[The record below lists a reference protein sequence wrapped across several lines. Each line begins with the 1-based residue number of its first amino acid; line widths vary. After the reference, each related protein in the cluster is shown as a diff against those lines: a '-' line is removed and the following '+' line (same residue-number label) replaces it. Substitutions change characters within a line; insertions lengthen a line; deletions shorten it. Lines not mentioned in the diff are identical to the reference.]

1 MHGGLT
7 GFRAVPTV
15 VVLLPDLYFATG
27 RLPRDAAA
35 DATPDPLSP
44 SRGSNSHIR
53 HVLELLGVAVFAI
66 SGALAAGRKRLD
78 WLGVAV
84 IAVVTAIG
92 GGTLRDLLLERHP
105 IFWIA
110 NPTYLV
116 VCLGATALTLIYIR
130 LRIPA
135 FRALFVADAL
145 GLAFFTI
152 GGTQIAQQ
160 AGLSGLLAA
169 LMGVITGVAGGVVRD
184 VLLAEIPL
192 ILRRGQ
198 LYASAAIA
206 GAVFY
211 LVLERLG
218 LPRDPASLIGM
229 AAIAAI
235 RFAAIVWR
243 LELPVL
249 TLEEEDESGVRKFES
264 P

>member
-1 MHGGLT
+1 MIVRSGETKVARRSRWLDGLRGGSYCNPAPP
-7 GFRAVPTV
+7 G
-15 VVLLPDLYFATG
+15 
-27 RLPRDAAA
+27 PR
-35 DATPDPLSP
+35 TCPPH
-44 SRGSNSHIR
+44 RGSNRSIR
-53 HVLELLGVAVFAI
+53 HVLELLGVAVFAV
-66 SGALAAGRKRLD
+66 SGALAAGSKSLD

-110 NPTYLV
+110 NPAYLV
-116 VCLGATALTLIYIR
+116 VCLAATALTLVYIR

-152 GGTQIAQQ
+152 GGVQIAEQ
-160 AGLSGLLAA
+160 AGLSGLLAG
-169 LMGVITGVAGGVVRD
+169 LMGVITGVAGGVLRD
-184 VLLAEIPL
+184 VLCAEIPL
-192 ILRRGQ
+192 ILRRGE

-206 GAVFY
+206 GAALY

-218 LPRDPASLIGM
+218 LPRDPASLVGM
-229 AAIAAI
+229 AAIAGI
-235 RFAAIVWR
+235 RFAAILWR

-249 TLEEEDESGVRKFES
+249 SLEEEDESAGRKLES
-264 P
+264 R

>member
-1 MHGGLT
+1 M
-7 GFRAVPTV
+7 
-15 VVLLPDLYFATG
+15 
-27 RLPRDAAA
+27 
-35 DATPDPLSP
+35 
-44 SRGSNSHIR
+44 
-53 HVLELLGVAVFAI
+53 FAI

-110 NPTYLV
+110 DPTYLIA
-116 VCLGATALTLIYIR
+116 CLAATALTLGYIH

-135 FRALFVADAL
+135 FRTLFVADAL

-152 GGTQIAQQ
+152 GGVQITEMT
-160 AGLSGLLAA
+160 GLTGLLAG
-169 LMGVITGVAGGVVRD
+169 LMGVITGVAGGVMRD
-184 VLLAEIPL
+184 VLCAEIPL

-206 GAVFY
+206 GAALY

-218 LPRDPASLIGM
+218 VPRDPASLIGM
-229 AAIAAI
+229 AAIAASASP
-235 RFAAIVWR
+235 RS
-243 LELPVL
+243 
-249 TLEEEDESGVRKFES
+249 SGGSSCRC
-264 P
+264 